1 MTRPWQRPPEDQIV
15 AVVHALQE
23 LLVGVTE
30 RSVRQW
36 SWTVPGSGGSTL
48 HGSGSSHDAAPL

>member
-23 LLVGVTE
+23 LLVCVTDPSE
-30 RSVRQW
+30 LRAVLDGTRDRRGRGW
-36 SWTVPGSGGSTL
+36 SPTGPGGT
-48 HGSGSSHDAAPL
+48 A